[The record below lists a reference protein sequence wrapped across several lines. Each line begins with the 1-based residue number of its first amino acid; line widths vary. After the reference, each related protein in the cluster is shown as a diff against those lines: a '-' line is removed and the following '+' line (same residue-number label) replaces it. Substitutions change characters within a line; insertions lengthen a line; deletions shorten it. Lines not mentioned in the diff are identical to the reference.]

1 MSALLPSDEDFFMDE
16 LSVLAF
22 LADYELDNEDAPIST
37 PSSDLSTPSHCDT
50 LTTTWSDTTSS
61 SAVSS
66 PEKPIA
72 TDKKKSWRQPRKE
85 EVLTLREVVKQLSA
99 ELERLKWAAGVHSTL
114 PSASETPPVANAQ
127 APHKTVVS
135 VMWEQIAGR
144 QSMLRQKSEDETA
157 KLREALRLQL
167 QQAKSLQRTIKRKLR
182 EDLVSSSMDLI
193 KKNRLHT
200 IVVTPP
206 FNSKAV
212 FDQLMVGLDEVY
224 EGVDTFFEKAGMM
237 ELPCPG
243 RRINS
248 SQWLAKG
255 KCVEFLDI
263 YALPFDLRKTAN
275 VIWTPEKNQSG
286 RDNLYYL
293 QNFSAG
299 SNTHMKSFC
308 FGFSLQ
314 GLDFR
319 VVMRSVTRKYV
330 EKDRVVFITRSLIE
344 PIYEEVS
351 IHALTE
357 TSRMVLKRGD
367 LSALGPTTVMQTH
380 READT
385 LGFKAMD
392 LHNLHVVG
400 LENWDNNITRFN
412 NSLEDQ
418 LINELTPPHSQV

>member
-50 LTTTWSDTTSS
+50 LTTTWSDTSSS

-72 TDKKKSWRQPRKE
+72 TDKKKSWRQRHKE

-144 QSMLRQKSEDETA
+144 QSMLRQKSEEENA

-167 QQAKSLQRTIKRKLR
+167 QQAKSRQRTIKRKLR

-237 ELPCPG
+237 EL
-243 RRINS
+243 S
-248 SQWLAKG
+248 
-255 KCVEFLDI
+255 
-263 YALPFDLRKTAN
+263 
-275 VIWTPEKNQSG
+275 WTEKQ
-286 RDNLYYL
+286 LEPV
-293 QNFSAG
+293 AG
-299 SNTHMKSFC
+299 
-308 FGFSLQ
+308 
-314 GLDFR
+314 
-319 VVMRSVTRKYV
+319 
-330 EKDRVVFITRSLIE
+330 
-344 PIYEEVS
+344 
-351 IHALTE
+351 
-357 TSRMVLKRGD
+357 
-367 LSALGPTTVMQTH
+367 
-380 READT
+380 
-385 LGFKAMD
+385 
-392 LHNLHVVG
+392 
-400 LENWDNNITRFN
+400 
-412 NSLEDQ
+412 
-418 LINELTPPHSQV
+418 